1 MIYSLQIYMNSYK
14 LEDTLVID
22 DIMKWGR
29 IESDEIKFFQRKS
42 MIPERSV
49 RERRK
54 LKWNAA
60 VNK

>member
-1 MIYSLQIYMNSYK
+1 MIYSLQIYMNGYK

-22 DIMKWGR
+22 DRMKWGR
-29 IESDEIKFFQRKS
+29 IESDEIKKR

-54 LKWNAA
+54 LKWNTA